1 MGWSRFVAL
10 PFLLAIGAAN
20 PASDPTVAYE
30 LAPEMQGDAITAL
43 DVTIRLRADQSGT
56 TTVDWINSWAGENK
70 LGQWARDLSVDGGTS
85 ITPAPN
91 GGRIIRSAPGAPLT
105 MHYRIVSAYAADP
118 TVKDSEQARPV
129 VRPDFSIRSA
139 SLSTL
144 VQWAATTHW
153 LALSGVAPRKSASP
167 PIRSI
172 RRASATGRAPSVT
185 FLKALPSEAAICRS
199 TA

>member
-105 MHYRIVSAYAADP
+105 MHYRIFSAYAADP

-129 VRPDFSIRSA
+129 VRPDYFYAVGESLYARPRGRDDALA
-139 SLSTL
+139 SFVWSGPKEIGFASDTQHSTGL
-144 VQWAATTHW
+144 
-153 LALSGVAPRKSASP
+153 GNRP
-167 PIRSI
+167 P
-172 RRASATGRAPSVT
+172 
-185 FLKALPSEAAICRS
+185 
-199 TA
+199 